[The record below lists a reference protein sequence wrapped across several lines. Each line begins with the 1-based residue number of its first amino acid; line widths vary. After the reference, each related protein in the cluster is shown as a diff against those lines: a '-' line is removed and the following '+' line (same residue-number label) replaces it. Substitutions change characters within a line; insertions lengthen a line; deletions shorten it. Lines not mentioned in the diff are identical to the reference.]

1 MSRSLLLSCRE
12 ARTPAQPGGPNPLSV
27 SPDPVQG
34 SAERGPE
41 LHCPSLVVCSS
52 RLNLRPIR
60 ASQC

>member
-41 LHCPSLVVCSS
+41 LHCPSLVVRSKGKG
-52 RLNLRPIR
+52 R
-60 ASQC
+60 Q